1 MKKTIISLSFSLL
14 LMACGQE
21 TEKAVSSITVNKG
34 TLDELQIQKANYT
47 LQIKELTLA
56 LDSLNQKLE
65 KMSGGQKRVLVTAL
79 EIKYKILNNHT
90 IEIQANIKTR
100 QNLQL
105 FPEFGGRLNQ
115 ILVKEGQEVK
125 KGTLLAVIDDAGLQD
140 QLDQMK
146 LQLQLVKT
154 TFERTQRLWDQKI
167 GSEMMYLE
175 AKTRFKSQQKQV
187 AQMRNQ
193 LSKTRIYAP
202 FSGVIDEIIARKGS
216 ALTPGMTPIMR
227 IVNLDN
233 MYVESDVPENYLAN
247 ITKGSFA
254 KVSIPVL
261 NETQN
266 TLVRQ
271 TGNFIQPNN
280 RTFRVEAPIKNP
292 TGMIK
297 PNLNARISIVD
308 YSNPEALMIPFR
320 VIRENAKG
328 DSFVFILTGQEQ
340 DNEYITEQRFVTL
353 GMSKNELVEIT
364 KGLNTED
371 LIVDEGVSLLV
382 TGQKVK
388 RIEQ

>member
-79 EIKYKILNNHT
+79 EIKSQIFNHT

-187 AQMRNQ
+187 AQMRDQ
-193 LSKTRIYAP
+193 LSKTKIYAP

>member
-1 MKKTIISLSFSLL
+1 MKKTIISVSFSLFL
-14 LMACGQE
+14 LACGQE
-21 TEKAVSSITVNKG
+21 TEKVASSITNNKG
-34 TLDELQIQKANYT
+34 TLDELEIQKANYT
-47 LQIKELTLA
+47 RQIKGLTLA
-56 LDSLNQKLE
+56 LDSLNQKLQ

-79 EIKYKILNNHT
+79 EIKPQIFNHT

-146 LQLQLVKT
+146 LQLELVKT

-167 GSEMMYLE
+167 GSEMTYLE

-193 LSKTRIYAP
+193 LSKTKIYAP

-216 ALTPGMTPIMR
+216 TLAPGMTPIMR

-247 ITKGSFA
+247 ITKGSLA

-261 NETQN
+261 NVTQN
-266 TLVRQ
+266 TVVRQ

-297 PNLNARISIVD
+297 PNLNARLSIVD
-308 YSNPEALMIPFR
+308 YSNLEALMIPFR
-320 VIRENAKG
+320 VIRKNAKG
-328 DSFVFILTGQEQ
+328 NSFVFILTGQEE
-340 DNEYITEQRFVTL
+340 NNGYIAEQRFVTL
-353 GMSKNELVEIT
+353 GMSKDELVEIT
-364 KGLNTED
+364 KGVNTED

>member
-1 MKKTIISLSFSLL
+1 MKKTVIFLSFLILL
-14 LMACGQE
+14 VACGQE
-21 TEKAVSSITVNKG
+21 TEKASSSFTNNKD

-47 LQIKELTLA
+47 QQIRGLTLA

-79 EIKYKILNNHT
+79 EIKPQNFNHT

-247 ITKGSFA
+247 ITKGSLA

-266 TLVRQ
+266 TVVRQ

-297 PNLNARISIVD
+297 PNLNARLSIVD

-340 DNEYITEQRFVTL
+340 VNEYITEQRFVTL

-364 KGLNTED
+364 KGVNTED
-371 LIVDEGVSLLV
+371 LIVDEGISLLV

>member
-1 MKKTIISLSFSLL
+1 MKKTIISVSFSLFL
-14 LMACGQE
+14 LACGQE
-21 TEKAVSSITVNKG
+21 TEKVASSITNNNG
-34 TLDELQIQKANYT
+34 TLDELEIQKANYT
-47 LQIKELTLA
+47 RQIKGLTLA

-79 EIKYKILNNHT
+79 EIKPQIFNHT

-100 QNLQL
+100 KNLQL

-146 LQLQLVKT
+146 LQLELVKT

-193 LSKTRIYAP
+193 LSKTKIYAP

-216 ALTPGMTPIMR
+216 TLAPGMTPIMR

-247 ITKGSFA
+247 ITKGSLA

-261 NETQN
+261 NVTQN
-266 TLVRQ
+266 TVVRQ

-297 PNLNARISIVD
+297 PNLNARLSIVD
-308 YSNPEALMIPFR
+308 YSNLEALMIPFR
-320 VIRENAKG
+320 VIRKNAKG
-328 DSFVFILTGQEQ
+328 NSFVFILTGQEE
-340 DNEYITEQRFVTL
+340 NNGYIAEQRFVTL
-353 GMSKNELVEIT
+353 GKSKDELVEIT
-364 KGLNTED
+364 KGVNTED

>member
-1 MKKTIISLSFSLL
+1 MKKTIISLSFSFLL
-14 LMACGQE
+14 VACGQE
-21 TEKAVSSITVNKG
+21 TEKVVSSITSNKG

-47 LQIKELTLA
+47 LQIKGLTLA

-65 KMSGGQKRVLVTAL
+65 KISGSQKRVLVTAL
-79 EIKYKILNNHT
+79 EIKPQIFNHT

-100 QNLQL
+100 KNLQL

-125 KGTLLAVIDDAGLQD
+125 KGTLLAVIDGAGLQD

-146 LQLQLVKT
+146 LQLELVKT

-193 LSKTRIYAP
+193 LSKTKIYAP
-202 FSGVIDEIIARKGS
+202 FSGVIDEIIAQKGS
-216 ALTPGMTPIMR
+216 TLAPGMTPIMR

-247 ITKGSFA
+247 ITKGSLA

-261 NETQN
+261 NITQN
-266 TLVRQ
+266 TVVRQ

-297 PNLNARISIVD
+297 PNLNARLSIVD
-308 YSNPEALMIPFR
+308 YSNLEALMIPFR
-320 VIRENAKG
+320 VIRKNAKG
-328 DSFVFILTGQEQ
+328 NSFVFILTRQE
-340 DNEYITEQRFVTL
+340 E
-353 GMSKNELVEIT
+353 K
-364 KGLNTED
+364 
-371 LIVDEGVSLLV
+371 
-382 TGQKVK
+382 
-388 RIEQ
+388 

>member
-14 LMACGQE
+14 LMACSQE
-21 TEKAVSSITVNKG
+21 TEKAASSITANKV

-47 LQIKELTLA
+47 RQIKGLTLA
-56 LDSLNQKLE
+56 LDSLNQRLE
-65 KMSGGQKRVLVTAL
+65 KISGGQKRVLVTAL
-79 EIKYKILNNHT
+79 EIKPQIFNHT

-115 ILVKEGQEVK
+115 ILVKEGQEVE

-146 LQLQLVKT
+146 LQLQLAKT

-193 LSKTRIYAP
+193 LSKTKVYAP

-216 ALTPGMTPIMR
+216 ALAPGITPIMR

-297 PNLNARISIVD
+297 PNLNARLSIVD

-320 VIRENAKG
+320 VIRENANG
-328 DSFVFILTGQEQ
+328 DSFVFILKVAEQE
-340 DNEYITEQRFVTL
+340 NEYITEQRFVSL

-364 KGLNTED
+364 KGVNTED
-371 LIVDEGVSLLV
+371 LIADEGVSLLV

>member
-14 LMACGQE
+14 FMACSQE
-21 TEKAVSSITVNKG
+21 TEKAASSITANKV

-47 LQIKELTLA
+47 RQIKGLTLA
-56 LDSLNQKLE
+56 LDSLNQRLE
-65 KMSGGQKRVLVTAL
+65 KISGGQKRVLVTAL
-79 EIKYKILNNHT
+79 EIKPQIFNHT

-115 ILVKEGQEVK
+115 ILVKEGQEVE

-146 LQLQLVKT
+146 LQLQLAKT

-193 LSKTRIYAP
+193 LSKTKVYAP

-216 ALTPGMTPIMR
+216 ALAPGITPIMR

-297 PNLNARISIVD
+297 PNLNARLSIVD

-328 DSFVFILTGQEQ
+328 DSFVFILKEAEQE
-340 DNEYITEQRFVTL
+340 NEYITEQRFVSL

-364 KGLNTED
+364 KGVNTED
-371 LIVDEGVSLLV
+371 LIADEGVSLLV

>member
-1 MKKTIISLSFSLL
+1 MKKTIISLSFSFL
-14 LMACGQE
+14 LMACSQE
-21 TEKAVSSITVNKG
+21 TEKAASSITANKV

-47 LQIKELTLA
+47 RQIKGLTLA
-56 LDSLNQKLE
+56 LDSLNQRLE
-65 KMSGGQKRVLVTAL
+65 KISGGQKRVLVTAL
-79 EIKYKILNNHT
+79 EIKPQIFNHT

-115 ILVKEGQEVK
+115 ILVKEGQEVE
-125 KGTLLAVIDDAGLQD
+125 KGSLLAVIDDAGLKD

-146 LQLQLVKT
+146 LQLQLAKT

-193 LSKTRIYAP
+193 LSKTKVYAP

-216 ALTPGMTPIMR
+216 TLAPRITPIMR

-297 PNLNARISIVD
+297 PNLNARLSIVD

-328 DSFVFILTGQEQ
+328 DSFVFILKVAEQE
-340 DNEYITEQRFVTL
+340 NEYITEQRFVSL

-364 KGLNTED
+364 KGVNTED
-371 LIVDEGVSLLV
+371 LIADEGVSLLV

>member
-14 LMACGQE
+14 LMACSQE
-21 TEKAVSSITVNKG
+21 TEKAASSITANKV

-47 LQIKELTLA
+47 RQIKGLTLA
-56 LDSLNQKLE
+56 LDSLNQRLE
-65 KMSGGQKRVLVTAL
+65 KISGGQKRVLVTAL
-79 EIKYKILNNHT
+79 EIKPQIFNHT

-115 ILVKEGQEVK
+115 ILVKEGQEVE

-146 LQLQLVKT
+146 LQLQLAKT

-193 LSKTRIYAP
+193 LSKTKVYAP

-216 ALTPGMTPIMR
+216 TLAPGITPIMR

-297 PNLNARISIVD
+297 PNLNARLSIVD

-328 DSFVFILTGQEQ
+328 DSFVFILKVAEQE
-340 DNEYITEQRFVTL
+340 NEYITEQRFVSL

-364 KGLNTED
+364 KGVNTED
-371 LIVDEGVSLLV
+371 LIADEGVSLLV

>member
-1 MKKTIISLSFSLL
+1 MKKTVISLSFSLL
-14 LMACGQE
+14 LMACSQE
-21 TEKAVSSITVNKG
+21 TEKAASSITANKV

-47 LQIKELTLA
+47 RQIKGLTLA
-56 LDSLNQKLE
+56 LDSLNQRLE
-65 KMSGGQKRVLVTAL
+65 KISGGQKRVLVTAL
-79 EIKYKILNNHT
+79 EIKPQIFNHT

-115 ILVKEGQEVK
+115 ILVKEGQEVE
-125 KGTLLAVIDDAGLQD
+125 KGTLLAVIDDAGLKD

-146 LQLQLVKT
+146 LQLQLAKT

-193 LSKTRIYAP
+193 LSKTKVYAP

-216 ALTPGMTPIMR
+216 TLAPRITPIMR

-297 PNLNARISIVD
+297 PNLNARLSIVD

-328 DSFVFILTGQEQ
+328 DSFVFILKVAEQE
-340 DNEYITEQRFVTL
+340 NEYITEQRFVSL

-364 KGLNTED
+364 KGVNTED
-371 LIVDEGVSLLV
+371 LIADEGVSLLV

>member
-1 MKKTIISLSFSLL
+1 MKKTIIFLNFLL
-14 LMACGQE
+14 LLLACGQE
-21 TEKAVSSITVNKG
+21 TEKTVSSITANKG
-34 TLDELQIQKANYT
+34 TLDELQIQKTIYT
-47 LQIKELTLA
+47 RQINELSLA

-65 KMSGGQKRVLVTAL
+65 KISGSQKRVLVTAI
-79 EIKYKILNNHT
+79 EIKPQIFNHT

-146 LQLQLVKT
+146 LQLELVKT

-193 LSKTRIYAP
+193 LSKTKIYAP

-216 ALTPGMTPIMR
+216 TLAPGMTPIMR

-247 ITKGSFA
+247 ITKGSLA

-261 NETQN
+261 NVTQN
-266 TLVRQ
+266 TVVRQ

-297 PNLNARISIVD
+297 PNLNARLSIVD
-308 YSNPEALMIPFR
+308 YSNLEALMIPFR
-320 VIRENAKG
+320 VIRKNAKG
-328 DSFVFILTGQEQ
+328 NSFVFILTGQEE
-340 DNEYITEQRFVTL
+340 NNGYIAEQRFVTL
-353 GMSKNELVEIT
+353 GMSKDELVEIT
-364 KGLNTED
+364 KGVNTED

>member
-79 EIKYKILNNHT
+79 EIKSQIFNHT

-216 ALTPGMTPIMR
+216 ALTPGMSPIMR

>member
-1 MKKTIISLSFSLL
+1 MKKTIIFLNFLL
-14 LMACGQE
+14 LLLACGQE
-21 TEKAVSSITVNKG
+21 TEKTVSSITANKD
-34 TLDELQIQKANYT
+34 TLDELQIQKTIYT
-47 LQIKELTLA
+47 RQINELSLA

-65 KMSGGQKRVLVTAL
+65 KMSGSQKRVLVTAI
-79 EIKYKILNNHT
+79 EIKPQIFNHT

-115 ILVKEGQEVK
+115 ILVEEGQEVK
-125 KGTLLAVIDDAGLQD
+125 RGTLLAVIDDAGLQD

-146 LQLQLVKT
+146 LQLYLAKT

-187 AQMRNQ
+187 AQMRDQ
-193 LSKTRIYAP
+193 LSKTKIYAP

-216 ALTPGMTPIMR
+216 ALAPGVTPVMR

-247 ITKGSFA
+247 ITKGSLA

-266 TLVRQ
+266 TVVRQ
-271 TGNFIQPNN
+271 TGNFIQPDN

-297 PNLNARISIVD
+297 PNLNARLSIVD
-308 YSNPEALMIPFR
+308 YSNPEALMIPIR
-320 VIRENAKG
+320 VIRENSKG
-328 DSFVFILTGQEQ
+328 DSFVFILTGQEEN
-340 DNEYITEQRFVTL
+340 NEYITEQRFVTL
-353 GMSKNELVEIT
+353 GMSKDELVEIT
-364 KGLNTED
+364 KGVNTKD

>member
-14 LMACGQE
+14 LMACSQE
-21 TEKAVSSITVNKG
+21 TEKAASSITANKV
-34 TLDELQIQKANYT
+34 TLEELQIQKENYT
-47 LQIKELTLA
+47 RQIKGLTLA
-56 LDSLNQKLE
+56 LDSLNQRLE
-65 KMSGGQKRVLVTAL
+65 KISGGQKRVLVTAL
-79 EIKYKILNNHT
+79 EIKPQIFNHT

-115 ILVKEGQEVK
+115 ILVKEGQEVE

-146 LQLQLVKT
+146 LQLQLAKT

-193 LSKTRIYAP
+193 LSKTKVYAP

-216 ALTPGMTPIMR
+216 ALAPGITPIMR

-297 PNLNARISIVD
+297 PNLNARLSIVD

-328 DSFVFILTGQEQ
+328 DSFVFILKVAEQE
-340 DNEYITEQRFVTL
+340 NEYITEQRFVSL

-364 KGLNTED
+364 KGVNTED
-371 LIVDEGVSLLV
+371 LIADEGVSLLV

>member
-1 MKKTIISLSFSLL
+1 MKKTIISLSFSFLL
-14 LMACGQE
+14 VACGQE
-21 TEKAVSSITVNKG
+21 TEKVVSSITSNKG

-47 LQIKELTLA
+47 LQIKGLTLA

-65 KMSGGQKRVLVTAL
+65 KISGSQKRVLVTAL
-79 EIKYKILNNHT
+79 EIKPQIFNHT

-100 QNLQL
+100 KNLQL

-125 KGTLLAVIDDAGLQD
+125 KGTLLAVIDGAGLQD

-146 LQLQLVKT
+146 LQLELVKT

-193 LSKTRIYAP
+193 LSKTKIYAP

-216 ALTPGMTPIMR
+216 TLAPGMTPIMR

-247 ITKGSFA
+247 ITKGSLA

-266 TLVRQ
+266 TIVRQ

-297 PNLNARISIVD
+297 PNLNARLSIVD
-308 YSNPEALMIPFR
+308 YSNLEALMIPFR
-320 VIRENAKG
+320 VIRKNAKG
-328 DSFVFILTGQEQ
+328 NSFVFILTGQEE
-340 DNEYITEQRFVTL
+340 NNGYIAEQRFVTL
-353 GMSKNELVEIT
+353 GMSKDELVEIT
-364 KGLNTED
+364 KGVNTED

>member
-1 MKKTIISLSFSLL
+1 MKKTIIFLNFLL
-14 LMACGQE
+14 LLLACGQE
-21 TEKAVSSITVNKG
+21 TEKTVSSITANKD
-34 TLDELQIQKANYT
+34 TLDELQIQKTIYT
-47 LQIKELTLA
+47 RQINELSLA

-65 KMSGGQKRVLVTAL
+65 KISGSQKRVLVTAI
-79 EIKYKILNNHT
+79 EIKPQIFNHT

-216 ALTPGMTPIMR
+216 ALAPGMTPVMR

-247 ITKGSFA
+247 ITKGSLA

-266 TLVRQ
+266 TVVRQ
-271 TGNFIQPNN
+271 TGNFIQPDN

-297 PNLNARISIVD
+297 PNLNARLSIVD
-308 YSNPEALMIPFR
+308 YSNPEALMIPIR
-320 VIRENAKG
+320 VIRENSKG
-328 DSFVFILTGQEQ
+328 DSFVFILTGQEEN
-340 DNEYITEQRFVTL
+340 NEYITEQRFVTL
-353 GMSKNELVEIT
+353 GMSKDELVEIT
-364 KGLNTED
+364 KGVNTED

>member
-14 LMACGQE
+14 LMACSQE
-21 TEKAVSSITVNKG
+21 TEKAASSITANKV

-47 LQIKELTLA
+47 RQIKGLTLA
-56 LDSLNQKLE
+56 LDSLNQRLE
-65 KMSGGQKRVLVTAL
+65 KISGDQKRVLVTAL
-79 EIKYKILNNHT
+79 EIKPQIFNHT

-115 ILVKEGQEVK
+115 ILVKEGQEVE

-146 LQLQLVKT
+146 LQLQLAKT

-193 LSKTRIYAP
+193 LSKTKLYAP

-216 ALTPGMTPIMR
+216 ALAPGITPIMR

-266 TLVRQ
+266 TVVRQ

-297 PNLNARISIVD
+297 PNLNARLSIVD

-328 DSFVFILTGQEQ
+328 DSFVFILKVAEQE
-340 DNEYITEQRFVTL
+340 NEYITEQRFVSL

-364 KGLNTED
+364 KGVNTED

>member
-1 MKKTIISLSFSLL
+1 MKKTIISLSFSFLL
-14 LMACGQE
+14 VACGQE
-21 TEKAVSSITVNKG
+21 TEKVVSSITSNKG

-47 LQIKELTLA
+47 LQIKGLTLA

-65 KMSGGQKRVLVTAL
+65 KISGSQKRVLVTAL
-79 EIKYKILNNHT
+79 EIKPQIFNHT

-100 QNLQL
+100 KNLQL

-125 KGTLLAVIDDAGLQD
+125 KGTLLAVIDGAGLQD

-146 LQLQLVKT
+146 LQLELVKT

-193 LSKTRIYAP
+193 LSKTKIYAP
-202 FSGVIDEIIARKGS
+202 FSGVIDEIIAQKGS
-216 ALTPGMTPIMR
+216 TLAPGMTPIMR

-247 ITKGSFA
+247 ITKGSLA

-261 NETQN
+261 NVTQN
-266 TLVRQ
+266 TVVRQ

-297 PNLNARISIVD
+297 PNLNARLSIVD
-308 YSNPEALMIPFR
+308 YSNLEALMIPFR
-320 VIRENAKG
+320 VIRKNAKG
-328 DSFVFILTGQEQ
+328 NSFVFILTGQEE
-340 DNEYITEQRFVTL
+340 NNGYIAEQRFVTL
-353 GMSKNELVEIT
+353 GMSKDELVEIT
-364 KGLNTED
+364 KGVNTED

>member
-1 MKKTIISLSFSLL
+1 MKKTIISLSFSFLL
-14 LMACGQE
+14 VACGQE
-21 TEKAVSSITVNKG
+21 TEKIVSSITSNKG

-47 LQIKELTLA
+47 LQIKGLTLA

-65 KMSGGQKRVLVTAL
+65 KISGSQKRVLVTAL
-79 EIKYKILNNHT
+79 EIKPQIFNHT

-100 QNLQL
+100 KNLQL

-146 LQLQLVKT
+146 LQLELVKT

-167 GSEMMYLE
+167 GSETMYLE

-193 LSKTRIYAP
+193 LSKTKIYAP

-216 ALTPGMTPIMR
+216 TLAPGMTPIMR

-247 ITKGSFA
+247 ITKGSLA

-266 TLVRQ
+266 TVVRQ
-271 TGNFIQPNN
+271 TGNFIQPDN

-297 PNLNARISIVD
+297 PNLNARLSIVD
-308 YSNPEALMIPFR
+308 YSNPEALMIPIR
-320 VIRENAKG
+320 VIRENSKG
-328 DSFVFILTGQEQ
+328 DSFVFILTGQEE
-340 DNEYITEQRFVTL
+340 NNGYITQQRFVTL
-353 GMSKNELVEIT
+353 GMSKDELVEIT
-364 KGLNTED
+364 KGVNTKD

>member
-1 MKKTIISLSFSLL
+1 MKKTIIFLNFLL
-14 LMACGQE
+14 LLLACGQE
-21 TEKAVSSITVNKG
+21 TEKTVSSITANKD
-34 TLDELQIQKANYT
+34 TLDELQIQKTVYT
-47 LQIKELTLA
+47 RQINELSLA

-65 KMSGGQKRVLVTAL
+65 KMSGSQKRVLVTAI
-79 EIKYKILNNHT
+79 EIKPQIFNHT

-115 ILVKEGQEVK
+115 ILVEEGQEVK
-125 KGTLLAVIDDAGLQD
+125 RGTLLAVIDDAGLQD

-146 LQLQLVKT
+146 LQLYLAKT

-187 AQMRNQ
+187 AQMRDQ
-193 LSKTRIYAP
+193 LSKTKIYAP

-216 ALTPGMTPIMR
+216 ALAPGMTPIMR

-247 ITKGSFA
+247 ITKGSLA

-266 TLVRQ
+266 TVVRQ
-271 TGNFIQPNN
+271 TGNFIQPDN

-297 PNLNARISIVD
+297 PNLNARLSIVD
-308 YSNPEALMIPFR
+308 YSNPEALMIPIR
-320 VIRENAKG
+320 VIRENSKG
-328 DSFVFILTGQEQ
+328 DSFVFILTGQEEN
-340 DNEYITEQRFVTL
+340 NEYITEQRFVTL
-353 GMSKNELVEIT
+353 GMSKDELVEIT
-364 KGLNTED
+364 KGVNTED

>member
-1 MKKTIISLSFSLL
+1 MKKTIISVSFSLFL
-14 LMACGQE
+14 LACGQE
-21 TEKAVSSITVNKG
+21 TEKVASSITNNKG
-34 TLDELQIQKANYT
+34 TLDELEIQKANYT
-47 LQIKELTLA
+47 RQIKGLTLA

-79 EIKYKILNNHT
+79 EIKPQIFNHT

-100 QNLQL
+100 KNLQL

-146 LQLQLVKT
+146 LQLELVKT

-193 LSKTRIYAP
+193 LSKTKIYAP

-216 ALTPGMTPIMR
+216 TLAPGMTPIMR

-247 ITKGSFA
+247 ITKGSLA

-261 NETQN
+261 NVTQN
-266 TLVRQ
+266 TVVRQ

-297 PNLNARISIVD
+297 PNLNARLSIVD
-308 YSNPEALMIPFR
+308 YSNLEALMIPFR
-320 VIRENAKG
+320 VIRKNAKG
-328 DSFVFILTGQEQ
+328 NSFVFILTGQEE
-340 DNEYITEQRFVTL
+340 NNGYIAEQRFVTL
-353 GMSKNELVEIT
+353 GMSKDELVEIT
-364 KGLNTED
+364 KGVNTED

>member
-1 MKKTIISLSFSLL
+1 MKKTIVSLSFSLL
-14 LMACGQE
+14 LVACSQE
-21 TEKAVSSITVNKG
+21 TEKAASSITANKV

-47 LQIKELTLA
+47 RQIKGLTLA
-56 LDSLNQKLE
+56 LDSLNQRLE
-65 KMSGGQKRVLVTAL
+65 KISGDQKRVLVTAL
-79 EIKYKILNNHT
+79 EIKPQIFNHT

-115 ILVKEGQEVK
+115 ILVKEGQEVE

-146 LQLQLVKT
+146 LQLKLAKT

-193 LSKTRIYAP
+193 LSKTKVYAP

-216 ALTPGMTPIMR
+216 ALAPGITPIMR

-247 ITKGSFA
+247 IKKGSFA

-297 PNLNARISIVD
+297 PNLNARLSIVD

-328 DSFVFILTGQEQ
+328 DSFVFILKVEEQE
-340 DNEYITEQRFVTL
+340 NEYITEQRFVSL

-364 KGLNTED
+364 KGVNTED

>member
-65 KMSGGQKRVLVTAL
+65 KISGGQKRVLVTAI
-79 EIKYKILNNHT
+79 EIKPQIFNHT

-115 ILVKEGQEVK
+115 ILVEEGQEVK
-125 KGTLLAVIDDAGLQD
+125 RGTLLAVIDDAGLQD

-146 LQLQLVKT
+146 LQLYLAKT

-187 AQMRNQ
+187 AQMRDQ
-193 LSKTRIYAP
+193 LSKTKIYAP

-216 ALTPGMTPIMR
+216 TLAPGMTPIMR

-247 ITKGSFA
+247 ITKGSLA

-261 NETQN
+261 NVTQN
-266 TLVRQ
+266 TVVRQ

-297 PNLNARISIVD
+297 PNLNARLSIVD
-308 YSNPEALMIPFR
+308 YSNLEALMIPFR

-328 DSFVFILTGQEQ
+328 DSFVFILTGQEE
-340 DNEYITEQRFVTL
+340 NNGYIAEQRFVTL
-353 GMSKNELVEIT
+353 GMSKDELVEIT
-364 KGLNTED
+364 KGVNTED

>member
-14 LMACGQE
+14 LMACSQE
-21 TEKAVSSITVNKG
+21 TEKAASSITANKI

-47 LQIKELTLA
+47 RQIKGLTLA
-56 LDSLNQKLE
+56 LDSLNQRLE
-65 KMSGGQKRVLVTAL
+65 KISGGQKRVLVTAL
-79 EIKYKILNNHT
+79 EIKPQIFNHT

-115 ILVKEGQEVK
+115 ILVKEGQEVE
-125 KGTLLAVIDDAGLQD
+125 KGTLLAVIDDAGLKD

-146 LQLQLVKT
+146 LQLQLAKT

-193 LSKTRIYAP
+193 LSKTKVYAP

-216 ALTPGMTPIMR
+216 ALAPGITPIMR

-297 PNLNARISIVD
+297 PNLNARLSIVD

-328 DSFVFILTGQEQ
+328 DSFVFILKVAEQE
-340 DNEYITEQRFVTL
+340 NEYITEQRFVSL

-364 KGLNTED
+364 KGVNTED
-371 LIVDEGVSLLV
+371 LIADEGVSLLV

>member
-47 LQIKELTLA
+47 LQIKGLTLA

-65 KMSGGQKRVLVTAL
+65 KISGSQKRVLVTAL
-79 EIKYKILNNHT
+79 EIKSQIFNHT

-187 AQMRNQ
+187 ARMRNQ

>member
-1 MKKTIISLSFSLL
+1 MKKTIISLSFSFLL
-14 LMACGQE
+14 VACGQE
-21 TEKAVSSITVNKG
+21 TEKAVSSITSNKG

-47 LQIKELTLA
+47 LQIKGLTLA

-65 KMSGGQKRVLVTAL
+65 KMSGSQKRVLVTAL
-79 EIKYKILNNHT
+79 EIKPQIFNHT

-146 LQLQLVKT
+146 LQLELVKT

-193 LSKTRIYAP
+193 LSKTKIYAP

-216 ALTPGMTPIMR
+216 TLAPGMTPIMR

-247 ITKGSFA
+247 ITKGSLA

-261 NETQN
+261 NVTQN
-266 TLVRQ
+266 TVVRQ

-297 PNLNARISIVD
+297 PNLNARLSIVD
-308 YSNPEALMIPFR
+308 YSNLEALMIPFR
-320 VIRENAKG
+320 VIRKNAKG
-328 DSFVFILTGQEQ
+328 NSFVFILTGQEE
-340 DNEYITEQRFVTL
+340 NNGYIAEQRFVTL
-353 GMSKNELVEIT
+353 GMSKDELVEIT
-364 KGLNTED
+364 KGVNTED

>member
-14 LMACGQE
+14 LVACSQE
-21 TEKAVSSITVNKG
+21 TEKAASSITANKV

-47 LQIKELTLA
+47 RQIKGLTLA
-56 LDSLNQKLE
+56 LDSLNQRLE
-65 KMSGGQKRVLVTAL
+65 KISGDQKRVLVTAL
-79 EIKYKILNNHT
+79 EIKPQIFNHT

-115 ILVKEGQEVK
+115 ILVKEGQEVE

-146 LQLQLVKT
+146 LQLKLAKT

-193 LSKTRIYAP
+193 LSKTKLYAP

-216 ALTPGMTPIMR
+216 ALAPGITPIMR

-297 PNLNARISIVD
+297 PNLNARLSIVD
-308 YSNPEALMIPFR
+308 YSNPKALMIPFR

-328 DSFVFILTGQEQ
+328 DSFVFILKVEEQE
-340 DNEYITEQRFVTL
+340 NEYITEQRFVSL

-364 KGLNTED
+364 KGVNTED

>member
-1 MKKTIISLSFSLL
+1 MKKTIIFLNFLL
-14 LMACGQE
+14 LLLACGQE
-21 TEKAVSSITVNKG
+21 TEKTVSSITANKD
-34 TLDELQIQKANYT
+34 TLDELQIQKTIYT
-47 LQIKELTLA
+47 RQINELSLA

-65 KMSGGQKRVLVTAL
+65 KMSGSQKRVLVTAI
-79 EIKYKILNNHT
+79 EIKPQIFNHT

-115 ILVKEGQEVK
+115 ILVEEGQEVK
-125 KGTLLAVIDDAGLQD
+125 RGTMLAVIDDAGLQD

-146 LQLQLVKT
+146 LQLYLAKT

-187 AQMRNQ
+187 AQMRDQ
-193 LSKTRIYAP
+193 LSKAKIYAP

-216 ALTPGMTPIMR
+216 ALAPGMTPVMR

-247 ITKGSFA
+247 ITKGSLA

-266 TLVRQ
+266 TVVRQ
-271 TGNFIQPNN
+271 TGNFIQPDN

-297 PNLNARISIVD
+297 PNLNARLSIVD
-308 YSNPEALMIPFR
+308 YSNPEALMIPIR
-320 VIRENAKG
+320 VIRENSKG
-328 DSFVFILTGQEQ
+328 DSFVFILTGQEEN
-340 DNEYITEQRFVTL
+340 NEYITEQRFVTL
-353 GMSKNELVEIT
+353 GMSKDELVEIT
-364 KGLNTED
+364 KGVNTED

>member
-1 MKKTIISLSFSLL
+1 MKKTIIFLNFLL
-14 LMACGQE
+14 LLLACGQE
-21 TEKAVSSITVNKG
+21 TEKTVSSITANKD
-34 TLDELQIQKANYT
+34 TLDELQIQKTIYT
-47 LQIKELTLA
+47 RQINELSLA

-65 KMSGGQKRVLVTAL
+65 KISGSQKRVLVTAI
-79 EIKYKILNNHT
+79 EIKPQIFNHT

-193 LSKTRIYAP
+193 LSKTKIYAP

-216 ALTPGMTPIMR
+216 TLAPGMTPIMR

-247 ITKGSFA
+247 ITKGSLA

-266 TLVRQ
+266 TVVRQ
-271 TGNFIQPNN
+271 TGNFIQPDN

-297 PNLNARISIVD
+297 PNLNARLSIVD
-308 YSNPEALMIPFR
+308 YSNPEALMIPIR
-320 VIRENAKG
+320 VIRENSKG
-328 DSFVFILTGQEQ
+328 DSFVFILTGQEEN
-340 DNEYITEQRFVTL
+340 NEYITEQRFVTL
-353 GMSKNELVEIT
+353 GMSKDELVEIT
-364 KGLNTED
+364 KGVNTED

>member
-1 MKKTIISLSFSLL
+1 MKKTIIFLSFLL
-14 LMACGQE
+14 LLLACGQE
-21 TEKAVSSITVNKG
+21 TEKTVSSITANKG
-34 TLDELQIQKANYT
+34 TLDELQIQKTIYT
-47 LQIKELTLA
+47 RQINELSLA

-65 KMSGGQKRVLVTAL
+65 KMSGSQKRVLVTAI
-79 EIKYKILNNHT
+79 EIKPQIFNHT

-115 ILVKEGQEVK
+115 ILVEEGQEVK
-125 KGTLLAVIDDAGLQD
+125 RGTLLAVIDDAGLQD

-146 LQLQLVKT
+146 LQLYLAKT

-187 AQMRNQ
+187 AQMRDQ
-193 LSKTRIYAP
+193 LSKTKIYAP

-216 ALTPGMTPIMR
+216 ALAPGMTPVMR

-247 ITKGSFA
+247 ITKGSLA
-254 KVSIPVL
+254 KVSIPML

-266 TLVRQ
+266 TVVRQ
-271 TGNFIQPNN
+271 TGNFIQPDN

-297 PNLNARISIVD
+297 PNLNARLSIVD
-308 YSNPEALMIPFR
+308 YSNPEALMIPIR
-320 VIRENAKG
+320 VIRENSKG
-328 DSFVFILTGQEQ
+328 DSFVFILTGQEE
-340 DNEYITEQRFVTL
+340 NNGYITQQRFVTL
-353 GMSKNELVEIT
+353 GMSKDELVEIT
-364 KGLNTED
+364 KGVNTED

>member
-1 MKKTIISLSFSLL
+1 MKKTIISLSFSFLL
-14 LMACGQE
+14 VACGQE
-21 TEKAVSSITVNKG
+21 TEKVVSSITSNKG

-47 LQIKELTLA
+47 LQIKGLTLA

-65 KMSGGQKRVLVTAL
+65 KISGSQKRVLVTAL
-79 EIKYKILNNHT
+79 EIKPQIFNHT

-100 QNLQL
+100 KNLQL

-125 KGTLLAVIDDAGLQD
+125 KGTLLAVIDGAGLQD

-146 LQLQLVKT
+146 LQLELVKT

-193 LSKTRIYAP
+193 LSKTKIYAP

-216 ALTPGMTPIMR
+216 TLAPGMTPIMR

-247 ITKGSFA
+247 ITKGSLA

-261 NETQN
+261 NITQN
-266 TLVRQ
+266 TVVRQ

-297 PNLNARISIVD
+297 PNLNARLSIVD
-308 YSNPEALMIPFR
+308 YSNLEALMIPFR
-320 VIRENAKG
+320 VIRKNAKG
-328 DSFVFILTGQEQ
+328 NSFVFILTRQEE
-340 DNEYITEQRFVTL
+340 NNGYIAEQRFVTL
-353 GMSKNELVEIT
+353 GMSKDELVEIT
-364 KGLNTED
+364 KGVNTED

>member
-1 MKKTIISLSFSLL
+1 MKKTIISVSFSLFL
-14 LMACGQE
+14 LACGQE
-21 TEKAVSSITVNKG
+21 TEKVASSITNNKG
-34 TLDELQIQKANYT
+34 TLDELEIQKANYT
-47 LQIKELTLA
+47 RQIKGLTLA

-65 KMSGGQKRVLVTAL
+65 KMSGGQKKVLVTAL
-79 EIKYKILNNHT
+79 EIKPQIFNHT

-100 QNLQL
+100 KNLQL

-146 LQLQLVKT
+146 LQLELVKT

-167 GSEMMYLE
+167 GSEMTYLE

-193 LSKTRIYAP
+193 LSKTKIYAP

-216 ALTPGMTPIMR
+216 TLAPGMTPIMR

-247 ITKGSFA
+247 ITKGSLA

-261 NETQN
+261 NVTQN
-266 TLVRQ
+266 TVVRQ

-297 PNLNARISIVD
+297 PNLNARLSIVD
-308 YSNPEALMIPFR
+308 YSNLEALMIPFR
-320 VIRENAKG
+320 VIRKNAKG
-328 DSFVFILTGQEQ
+328 NSFVFILTGQEE
-340 DNEYITEQRFVTL
+340 NNGYIAEQRFVTL
-353 GMSKNELVEIT
+353 GMSKDELVEIT
-364 KGLNTED
+364 KGVNTEY
-371 LIVDEGVSLLV
+371 LVVDEGVSLLV

>member
-47 LQIKELTLA
+47 LQIKELILA

-79 EIKYKILNNHT
+79 EIKSQIFNHT

>member
-1 MKKTIISLSFSLL
+1 MKKTIISVSFSLFL
-14 LMACGQE
+14 LACGQE
-21 TEKAVSSITVNKG
+21 TEKVASSITNNKG
-34 TLDELQIQKANYT
+34 TLDELEIQKANYT
-47 LQIKELTLA
+47 RQIKGLTLA

-65 KMSGGQKRVLVTAL
+65 KMSGGQKRVLVTTL
-79 EIKYKILNNHT
+79 EIKPQIFNHT

-146 LQLQLVKT
+146 LQLYLVKT

-187 AQMRNQ
+187 AQMRDQ
-193 LSKTRIYAP
+193 LSKTKIYAP

-216 ALTPGMTPIMR
+216 TLAPGITPIMR

-233 MYVESDVPENYLAN
+233 MYVESDVPENYLVN

-266 TLVRQ
+266 TIVRQ

-297 PNLNARISIVD
+297 PNLNARMSIID
-308 YSNPEALMIPFR
+308 YSNPKALMIPFR

-328 DSFVFILTGQEQ
+328 DSFVFILTGLEQ
-340 DNEYITEQRFVTL
+340 DNEYSTEQRFVTL

-364 KGLNTED
+364 KGVNTGD

>member
-1 MKKTIISLSFSLL
+1 MKKTIISLSFSFLL
-14 LMACGQE
+14 VACGQE
-21 TEKAVSSITVNKG
+21 TEKVVSSITSNKG

-47 LQIKELTLA
+47 LQIKGLTLA

-65 KMSGGQKRVLVTAL
+65 KISGSQKRVLVTAL
-79 EIKYKILNNHT
+79 EIKPQIFNHT

-100 QNLQL
+100 KNLQL

-125 KGTLLAVIDDAGLQD
+125 KGTLLAVIDGAGLQD

-146 LQLQLVKT
+146 LQLELVKT

-193 LSKTRIYAP
+193 LSKTKIYAP
-202 FSGVIDEIIARKGS
+202 FSGVIDEIIAQKGS
-216 ALTPGMTPIMR
+216 TLAPGMTPIMR

-247 ITKGSFA
+247 ITKGSLA

-261 NETQN
+261 NITQN
-266 TLVRQ
+266 TVVRQ

-297 PNLNARISIVD
+297 PNLNARLSIVD
-308 YSNPEALMIPFR
+308 YSNLEALMIPFR
-320 VIRENAKG
+320 VIRKNAKG
-328 DSFVFILTGQEQ
+328 NFFVFILTRQEE
-340 DNEYITEQRFVTL
+340 NNGYIAEQRFVTL
-353 GMSKNELVEIT
+353 GMSKDELVEIT
-364 KGLNTED
+364 KGVNTED

>member
-79 EIKYKILNNHT
+79 EIKSQIFNHT

-254 KVSIPVL
+254 KVLIPVL

-353 GMSKNELVEIT
+353 GMSKNEFVEIT